1 MATTTTDP
9 GLTRAQLIKVVRTG
23 TELNGVARMRALAA
37 LQGRTEKGTRN
48 VLLEVVSD
56 KREAPRFR
64 HMAAFGLYRIGGPRG
79 REALTTAA
87 EHADETSAATLA
99 MGLGRIGTA
108 ENLGVV
114 ERLERIAP
122 SFARNHARFA
132 QTLLAYRHGLEGHD
146 VKAPAGKAIQELGRR
161 KAQPIGARL
170 ARKDEAARAMEALME
185 EPLDVDLTT
194 DRALRIDCEPSTF
207 VWLWTRVTADGG
219 FAPLAGQKAVAGV
232 LLRKRLFQNAYAL
245 SAIGLSTPMR
255 RGTRLT
261 LHRPESG
268 AISYVGTVGAD
279 GSLEL
284 KARSRPGVAA
294 VAIKARVDAGK
305 VEVMTAKS
313 ALFSIEAKEPKR
325 A

>member
-9 GLTRAQLIKVVRTG
+9 GLTRTQLVKVVRTG
-23 TELNGVARMRALAA
+23 AELKGVAKMRALAA
-37 LQGRTEKGTRN
+37 LQGRGEKQTRN
-48 VLLEVVSD
+48 VLLEVVLD

-64 HMAAFGLYRIGGPRG
+64 HMAALGLYRIGGSRA
-79 REALTTAA
+79 RESLTDAAEAADKSTAA
-87 EHADETSAATLA
+87 TVA
-99 MGLGRIGTA
+99 MGLGRIGKA
-108 ENLGVV
+108 EHLRVV

-122 SFARNHARFA
+122 SFARDRARFA
-132 QTLLAYRHGLEGHD
+132 QTLLAYRHGLQGHE
-146 VKAPAGKAIQELGRR
+146 VKAPTGPALQELGRR
-161 KAQPIGARL
+161 KAQPIGSRL
-170 ARKDEAARAMEALME
+170 ARKDEAARAMAALVE

-194 DRALRIDCEPSTF
+194 NRALRIDCEPNTF
-207 VWLWTRVTADGG
+207 VWLWTKLTADGG

-232 LLRKRLFQNAYAL
+232 LFRKRLFQNAYAL

-255 RGTRLT
+255 TGTRLT
-261 LHRPESG
+261 LHRPENG

-284 KARSRPGVAA
+284 KARSRPGMAA
-294 VAIKARVDAGK
+294 VAIKARVDAGN

-313 ALFSIEAKEPKR
+313 AVLSIEAKTPKQ